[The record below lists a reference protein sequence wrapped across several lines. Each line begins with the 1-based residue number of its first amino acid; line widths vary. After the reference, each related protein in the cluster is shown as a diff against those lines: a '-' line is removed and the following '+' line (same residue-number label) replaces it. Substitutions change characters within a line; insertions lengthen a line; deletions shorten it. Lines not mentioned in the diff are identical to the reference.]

1 MIVYFANRK
10 MEILG
15 QASTNLPSGIVIKE
29 DTKTEEIDVGVATF
43 ECRIAYTSETRRI
56 AEQLTEAG
64 NYLLW
69 SNSDEYEFYTIINT
83 EIDTKERDIY
93 IYAEDAGM
101 DLLNE
106 VLKASSSESISEK
119 NLTDYVKESIY
130 DSGFE
135 IGLNESDD
143 SVKKLLEFDEQTAS
157 ERILEIVKE
166 FGCEVSYSFDI
177 ERLSI
182 TKKYINIHKKRG
194 KDAGVQ
200 LRDGRELDGITIKKS
215 VENLATALLCTGSED
230 ASGVKISLQDYKY
243 DDGDFYVD
251 GHYLK
256 SRNALEKWSRYI
268 NPNEPNTIDN
278 VGHIVQTFTYDTV
291 DQKELCDQAIIELKK
306 KCDIERNYEIEISH
320 MPDGIKIGDTVN
332 IVDDA
337 GELYLQSRLLKLET
351 SVVDN
356 TQIATLGDYLIRNSG
371 ISEKV
376 EQLATKFKDISEKQH
391 YTWIA
396 YADDSF
402 GNGISLKPDGKKYV
416 GFAENQKVAT
426 PNITNPNTYKWSKT
440 QGESSVLLR
449 IESSRGTVF
458 KNDQVST
465 VLSVAIYHDSKRITD
480 AITMKEVFGEEAYLQ
495 WEWQRLDEDSF
506 GVMSSS
512 DKRFGNDGF
521 TFTLSP
527 EDVDTKVTFK
537 CNLMI

>member
-64 NYLLW
+64 NYLLR

-119 NLTDYVKESIY
+119 NLTDYIEESIY

-143 SVKKLLEFDEQTAS
+143 SVKKVLEFDEQTAS

-194 KDAGVQ
+194 KDVGVQ

-230 ASGVKISLQDYKY
+230 ASGVKISLQGYKY

-356 TQIATLGDYLIRNSG
+356 TQTATLGDYLIRNSG

-376 EQLATKFKDISEKQH
+376 EQLTTKFKDISEKQH

-426 PNITNPNTYKWSKT
+426 PDITNPNTYKWSKT

-465 VLSVAIYHDSKRITD
+465 VLSVAIYHDSKRIAD
-480 AITMKEVFGEEAYLQ
+480 ATTMKEVFGEEAYLQ

-506 GVMSSS
+506 GVMSNS